1 MQSWQKVPDSKHP
14 TLPTLQ
20 TLHYRNVLTPQLA
33 HPRCSSR
40 SLTAAL
46 CPSTA
51 FGTCKDS
58 SPDNKTAQAEGNLD
72 SSLSSA
78 CRYACKSRENSCRVG
93 DETLPTDALPTNLTD
108 AFAHSCKLTWPVH
121 CLKAG
126 RQCKIPA
133 SLVKIPE
140 VTLKA
145 SKIRI
150 QNIKELMQV
159 CSICTSRSI
168 C

>member
-1 MQSWQKVPDSKHP
+1 LEPARIP
-14 TLPTLQ
+14 A
-20 TLHYRNVLTPQLA
+20 LTTKQHKLKET
-33 HPRCSSR
+33 
-40 SLTAAL
+40 LTAVSAV
-46 CPSTA
+46 PADTPA
-51 FGTCKDS
+51 R
-58 SPDNKTAQAEGNLD
+58 AEKIPVG
-72 SSLSSA
+72 
-78 CRYACKSRENSCRVG
+78 VG